1 MKNMLKVFVP
11 LLLLFTACTDD
22 ISQLNIET
30 KRPAAVPAPTLFSN
44 AVKTLAGSLG
54 SASVN
59 TNVFRF
65 TVSHWAMAVY
75 QDEAQYDF
83 ATRAIPQGWFTT
95 MYRDVLADL
104 NESAKLIN
112 ADATLT
118 PGEKANKLA
127 IIDIMQV
134 YTYSVLV
141 NSFGNV
147 PYTEA
152 LQPTNLFPKYDDA
165 KTIHADL
172 LARLNSSIAKL
183 NTSAAGFASGE
194 DLVYKGSVTG
204 WVKFGNTLRMK
215 LGMLVADENAA
226 AAKSAVEA
234 SDANAIAASTYNG
247 LFTYQSASPNQN
259 PLYVD
264 IVTGGRQDYIAAK
277 DLMDK
282 LLGWN
287 DPRTGFYFSKNN
299 AGVYAGGIV
308 GKVNTFVDFSRAGAK
323 VIAPADP
330 YVFADVVETE
340 FLRAEAAERGFT
352 VAGSAESHYNKA
364 ITASILYW
372 GGTQADADAYLAQ
385 PAVAYSTA
393 AGNWKQKIGT
403 QKWIALYNR
412 PYEGWTELRRL
423 DFPVIAAP
431 VNAKSGF
438 PTRLT
443 YPANE
448 QTLNGPNYTAA
459 ASAIGGDLLTTK
471 LFWDK
476 N

>member
-1 MKNMLKVFVP
+1 MNALVCSKPGQFEYIK
-11 LLLLFTACTDD
+11 
-22 ISQLNIET
+22 S
-30 KRPAAVPAPTLFSN
+30 AAPIAQPG
-44 AVKTLAGSLG
+44 KTLLRIKRVGICGTDLHAFEGTQPFFSYPRILG
-54 SASVN
+54 
-59 TNVFRF
+59 
-65 TVSHWAMAVY
+65 H
-75 QDEAQYDF
+75 E
-83 ATRAIPQGWFTT
+83 
-95 MYRDVLADL
+95 LAA
-104 NESAKLIN
+104 E
-112 ADATLT
+112 
-118 PGEKANKLA
+118 
-127 IIDIMQV
+127 IIQTD
-134 YTYSVLV
+134 
-141 NSFGNV
+141 
-147 PYTEA
+147 
-152 LQPTNLFPKYDDA
+152 
-165 KTIHADL
+165 
-172 LARLNSSIAKL
+172 
-183 NTSAAGFASGE
+183 AAGFSVG
-194 DLVYKGSVTG
+194 DLVTIIPYFNCGNCIACNNNKPNCCTQIQVFGVHINGAMQEMVSVPSYS
-204 WVKFGNTLRMK
+204 
-215 LGMLVADENAA
+215 LVPTHGLALD
-226 AAKSAVEA
+226 
-234 SDANAIAASTYNG
+234 AIA
-247 LFTYQSASPNQN
+247 LVE
-259 PLYVD
+259 PLAIGAHGVN
-264 IVTGGRQDYIAAK
+264 R
-277 DLMDK
+277 
-282 LLGWN
+282 
-287 DPRTGFYFSKNN
+287 
-299 AGVYAGGIV
+299 AGVKPGEFVLVVGAGPIGL
-308 GKVNTFVDFSRAGAK
+308 GAMEMARMAGAK